1 MLSRTDLA
9 IERFDGQKNEDFSQC
24 QEKHGEFSINRIY
37 EKGNTHITISLPNL
51 LIHGGMLENAE
62 NLLAEQI
69 ASLLPKQE
77 GCVLVVGLGNREI
90 TPDALGP
97 STVLR
102 VIATRHISQE
112 LAEQINLNGLN
123 PVAAIAP
130 SVLGKTGIEAAE
142 IIASVSKKI
151 KPKAVIVID
160 ALCAANIERLGTT
173 VQLSTAGITPGSGV
187 KNSRR
192 EISHNTLQIPV
203 ISIGVPT
210 VIDAATRFKCSE
222 QMVVTPKDIDLLIDR
237 FSTLLGNALNICLQ
251 PKIDTEILRALV

>member
-1 MLSRTDLA
+1 MLGRTDLA
-9 IERFDGQKNEDFSQC
+9 IERFESEIKTNFSQSEE
-24 QEKHGEFSINRIY
+24 QHGEFSINRIF

-51 LIHGGMLENAE
+51 LIHGGMFENAE

-69 ASLLPKQE
+69 SSLLPKE
-77 GCVLVVGLGNREI
+77 DGCVLVTGLGNREI

-97 STVLR
+97 ATVLR
-102 VIATRHISQE
+102 VIATRHINRE
-112 LAEQINLNGLN
+112 LAKQINLKGLN

-130 SVLGKTGIEAAE
+130 GVLGKTGIEAAE

-160 ALCAANIERLGTT
+160 ALCAGCIERLGTT

-187 KNSRR
+187 KNSRS
-192 EISHNTLQIPV
+192 EISYNTLKVPV

-210 VIDAATRFKCSE
+210 VIDAATHFKCSE